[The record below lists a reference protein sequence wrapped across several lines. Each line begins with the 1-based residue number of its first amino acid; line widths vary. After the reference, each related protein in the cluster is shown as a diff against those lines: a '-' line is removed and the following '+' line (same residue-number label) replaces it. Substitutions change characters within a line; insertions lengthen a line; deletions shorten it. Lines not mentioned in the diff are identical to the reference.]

1 MADERDYHN
10 TKPCG
15 NALPLVL
22 LLMPYALL
30 RHGLAQLAGR
40 RTARAAR

>member
-15 NALPLVL
+15 NLVPLAL
-22 LLMPYALL
+22 LLMPYALI
-30 RHGLAQLAGR
+30 RHGLAELAAR
-40 RTARAAR
+40 RTARAGR